1 MAYLLLT
8 VSAQSFGMSKGV
20 PLNCFL
26 ELCALLATSVV
37 SSPKTQQARTV
48 LDVG

>member
-1 MAYLLLT
+1 MAYLLLI
-8 VSAQSFGMSKGV
+8 VSGQSFGMSKGV

-26 ELCALLATSVV
+26 EFCALLAISAV
-37 SSPKTQQARTV
+37 SSPKKQQARTV